1 VTSCVVKGILRSLR
15 FDVLGQLLTSFFGVF
30 VFSLGDLGEN
40 GNSKTTKT
48 SRKTKEFAFVLG
60 AVMTF
65 SYGRNEIM
73 V

>member
-1 VTSCVVKGILRSLR
+1 
-15 FDVLGQLLTSFFGVF
+15 LTSFLGVF
-30 VFSLGDLGEN
+30 IFSLGDLGED

-48 SRKTKEFAFVLG
+48 SRKTKEFAFVLE